1 LHDHGR
7 NGAPEARWELRPAD
21 RSIVERL
28 AGELQIPEAIAQ
40 VLVVRGYETAEEI
53 EAYWA
58 PSLDSLHSP
67 DRFRDMSVAV
77 DRIQAAIRNKE
88 RIRVYGDYDVDGIS
102 ATTLLVKQLRRMK
115 AVADFRIPSRFTD
128 GYGIA
133 VPAVEQAAA
142 DNVKLLIT
150 VDNGSVA
157 ISAHAASKEAG
168 IDMIVCDHHQAG
180 DQRPDV
186 LAHLNPKAADASYP
200 FPDLCGAGIA
210 WKLAQALGAGT
221 EELTQYAV
229 LGTVADLVPLRGEN
243 RAIAAFGL
251 QRLNLAIEK
260 GDPGLNALVD
270 VSGLKGRKVGGG
282 QIGFQIGPRLNAAG
296 RMEDASAGVEL
307 LLSTEPEQ
315 ARQIA
320 VGLERS
326 NLARREIQ
334 EKITGEALAQAE
346 ESVASGAVGLV
357 LAARSWHSGVI
368 GIVASKIVETFSRP
382 TILVSVDDQGVGKG
396 SGRSIPAFDLYAG
409 IGRLQELL
417 DRFGGHTMAA
427 GLTIQEE
434 RLPEFRRRFEEICQ
448 EDLQPED
455 LRPLVTCDA
464 ELDLAALNEPFVE
477 ILERGAP
484 YGMGNRTPQF
494 LVRRAQLFRA
504 TRVLKDRHLKFAV
517 TQNGSPPI
525 ACIAFGFAGYDDM
538 VSGAGDRGVDLA
550 VRAEIN
556 EWQGRRSVQLQI
568 RAIRE
573 SQSGSCEK

>member
-1 LHDHGR
+1 LPDHVQI
-7 NGAPEARWELRPAD
+7 GAAGARWELRLAD
-21 RSIVERL
+21 QVIVADL
-28 AGELQIPEAIAQ
+28 AGDLQIPEAIAR
-40 VLVVRGYETAEEI
+40 VLVVRGYETPETVAR
-53 EAYWA
+53 YWA

-67 DRFRDMSVAV
+67 SEFRDMSVAV
-77 DRIQAAIRNKE
+77 DRIRVAVERQE

-102 ATTLLVKQLRRMK
+102 ATTLMVKQLRRMK
-115 AVADFRIPSRFTD
+115 AVVDFRIPNRFTD

-133 VPAVEQAAA
+133 VPAVEKAAT
-142 DNVKLLIT
+142 DEVKLLIT

-157 ISAHAASKEAG
+157 CSAHAAAKEAG

-180 DQRPDV
+180 DRRPDV

-210 WKLAQALGAGT
+210 WKLAQALGAGA

-251 QRLNLAIEK
+251 KRLNLAIEK
-260 GDPGLNALVD
+260 GDPGLNALAD
-270 VSGLKGRKVGGG
+270 VAGLRGRKVGGG
-282 QIGFQIGPRLNAAG
+282 QIGFQLGPRLNAAG

-307 LLSTEPEQ
+307 LLSREPGQ
-315 ARQIA
+315 AHRIA
-320 VGLERS
+320 AGLERS

-334 EKITGEALAQAE
+334 ESITREAMGQAE
-346 ESVASGAVGLV
+346 EAVANGAIGLV

-368 GIVASKIVETFSRP
+368 GIVASKIVGAFNRP
-382 TILVSVDDQGVGKG
+382 TILVGVDDQGVGKG

-409 IGRLQELL
+409 IGRIEDLL

-434 RLPEFRRRFEEICQ
+434 RIPEFRRRFQ
-448 EDLQPED
+448 EVCRKELRPED
-455 LRPLVTCDA
+455 LRPVVTCDA
-464 ELDLAALNEPFVE
+464 ELDLAVLDEPFVE

-484 YGMGNRTPQF
+484 FGMGNRTPEF
-494 LVRRAQLFRA
+494 LVRGAQLFRDM
-504 TRVLKDRHLKFAV
+504 RVLKERHLKFAV
-517 TQNGSPPI
+517 TQNGSPPVS
-525 ACIAFGFAGYDDM
+525 CIAFGFASSADL
-538 VSGAGDRGVDLA
+538 VRGAGDRGVDLA

-573 SQSGSCEK
+573 SQSGSCEE